1 MVTNQH
7 SNRLQLQI
15 SNRQILSITLPIA
28 AAMLVPQFNFIIN
41 NIFLGGLG
49 EEELGLAGI
58 TGVYYLIFA
67 VVGMGLN
74 NGLQTLISRRA
85 GENRI
90 DAIGNLFNNGVVI
103 SMVLALAGILLTYL
117 VAPFVFKISLSSP
130 THVQKAIDFL
140 YIRIWGLP
148 FLYVYQMRNALL
160 VGTNNSKLLIIG
172 TVSEAVANI
181 VFDYGFIY
189 GKLGMPNMGFNGAAV
204 ASIIS
209 EVMGLVV
216 IFAVMHYKGITKQ
229 FQLFVSFSIDKRMTK
244 NILNISSPLILQ
256 HAISIISWQF
266 FYILIEHH
274 GSLALAVSNTM
285 RNFFG
290 AFGAFSWAFAITTNT
305 MISNIIGQGLQ
316 HRVMELIMKI
326 MKLSLLFSCGVAI
339 LLNVLPHLFLSV
351 YGQGTE
357 FVTEAIPVL
366 RVVTVALVLM
376 SVATVWLNAVVG
388 TGNTRMNLISETFA
402 IIIYCVY
409 SYLVLEKYNLPIV
422 FGWMSDWLYW
432 IVLFIPSFWYLRSG
446 RWKHK
451 II

>member
-1 MVTNQH
+1 MQNAAA
-7 SNRLQLQI
+7 SNNLKLQI
-15 SNRQILSITLPIA
+15 TNRQILSIALPIA
-28 AAMLVPQFNFIIN
+28 AAMLVPQLNFIIN

-85 GENRI
+85 GEDRI
-90 DAIGNLFNNGVVI
+90 DAIGSLFNNGVII
-103 SMVLALAGILLTYL
+103 SMILAATGILLTFL
-117 VAPFVFKISLSSP
+117 VAPAVFRVSLSNP
-130 THVQKAIDFL
+130 DHVQKAVDFL

-160 VGTNNSKLLIIG
+160 VGTNNSKYLIIG
-172 TVSEAVANI
+172 TLSEALANI
-181 VFDYGFIY
+181 IFDYGFIY
-189 GKLGMPNMGFNGAAV
+189 GKLGLPNMGFNGAAV

-216 IFAVMHYKGITKQ
+216 IFALMHYKGITKR
-229 FQLFVSFSIDKRMTK
+229 FHLFATFNIDKRETK

-316 HRVMELIMKI
+316 HRVLELILKIMKI
-326 MKLSLLFSCGVAI
+326 SLIFSCGVAA
-339 LLNVLPHLFLSV
+339 LLNLLPHLFLSV
-351 YGQGTE
+351 YGQGND
-357 FVTEAIPVL
+357 FVSEATPVL
-366 RVVTVALVLM
+366 RVVTVALILM
-376 SVATVWLNAVVG
+376 SVSTVWLNAVVG
-388 TGNTRMNLISETFA
+388 TGNTRMNLISESFA
-402 IIIYCVY
+402 IIVYCIY
-409 SYLVLEKYNLPIV
+409 SYVVLEKLHLPITI
-422 FGWMSDWLYW
+422 GWMSDWLYW
-432 IVLFIPSFWYLRSG
+432 VILFIPSFWYLRSG
-446 RWKHK
+446 RWKNK